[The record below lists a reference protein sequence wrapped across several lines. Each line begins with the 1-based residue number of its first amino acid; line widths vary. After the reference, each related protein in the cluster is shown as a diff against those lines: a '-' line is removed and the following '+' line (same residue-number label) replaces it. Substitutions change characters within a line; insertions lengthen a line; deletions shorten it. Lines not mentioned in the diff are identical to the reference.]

1 MCFTVSYGCGS
12 WQGKPVG
19 LANNCSKHILAELK
33 ADHVRRNSRAS
44 SVEHREQLLS
54 MLDPPAWSQEELSR
68 IVAAVS
74 DEAAH
79 QRQPILPIAVD
90 HAASVANQ
98 LQILDQRAEDVIAP
112 PRVSRKRGRSVQDCI
127 HDFMALGAAS
137 AELQLAGKKRRGV
150 NGWTLHLKKHGS
162 RLFEVQGN
170 QRLAAGIGFLTSQS
184 LHGASPGSVLVSF
197 FLSFFLSFLPF
208 SFFLSMDIYVLFPT
222 AVSLQASSL

>member
-1 MCFTVSYGCGS
+1 M
-12 WQGKPVG
+12 G

-127 HDFMALGAAS
+127 HDFMALDAAS
-137 AELQLAGKKRRGV
+137 AELQQAGKKRRGV
-150 NGWTLHLKKHGS
+150 NGWTLHLKKTWESTFRGPRESKAS
-162 RLFEVQGN
+162 RRN
-170 QRLAAGIGFLTSQS
+170 R
-184 LHGASPGSVLVSF
+184 VLDIAKSTWRVTWFCLGF
-197 FLSFFLSFLPF
+197 FLSFFF
-208 SFFLSMDIYVLFPT
+208 SFFPSFLFLSFFLWISMFF
-222 AVSLQASSL
+222 SLQQSHFKHRHYESHIMSMNHE